1 MTAADDTPQPCPSGS
16 GRPPGR
22 GNGPTIGS
30 ESAPQPDGGIPSFGP
45 FQLVQEIA
53 RSPIGDRTFKAVD
66 KRLACFVALKIL
78 GERTLE
84 SHAAVQRLIANARAA
99 ATLSHANIVRLY
111 DVGQHEGRNYVVMQ
125 YVEGQTLSQLAHGTA
140 LPAKQ
145 AARYVCSIAEAV
157 AHAHECG
164 LLHRELCPQNIL
176 IDEHDQPQV
185 SGFGLATLYEEP
197 ESISMS
203 GAIIGVPA
211 YMSPEQVMGIP
222 GVIGYTTDIYSLGTI
237 LYELLT
243 GRRPFV
249 GDSITEMLLRMLRE
263 EPASPRRVNPAVP
276 RDLETICL
284 KCLEKNPT
292 RRYQTARAL
301 ADDLAGFLHER
312 PIRTPPITAIERTRR
327 WCQRHPLT
335 ASLWAAVVVLIVGG
349 AIGLLATGFKP

>member
-22 GNGPTIGS
+22 GNGPTIAS

-45 FQLVQEIA
+45 FQLLQEIA
-53 RSPIGDRTFKAVD
+53 RSPIGDRIFKAAD
-66 KRLACFVALKIL
+66 KQLGRIVALKIL
-78 GERTLE
+78 GECRLE
-84 SHAAVQRLIANARAA
+84 SLAAVKQFLANARAA
-99 ATLSHANIVRLY
+99 ATLSHPNIVRVY
-111 DVGQHEGRNYVVMQ
+111 EVGQHEGRNYVVMQ
-125 YVEGQTLSQLAHGTA
+125 YVEGQPLSQSAHGTA

-145 AARYVCSIAEAV
+145 AARYVCAIAKAIAYV
-157 AHAHECG
+157 HECG
-164 LLHRELCPQNIL
+164 MLHRELCPQNIL

-185 SGFGLATLYEEP
+185 SGFGLATPYEEP
-197 ESISMS
+197 GPILMS

-222 GVIGYTTDIYSLGTI
+222 GVIGHATDIYSLGTI

-249 GDSITEMLLRMLRE
+249 GDSIPAMLLRVVHE

-284 KCLEKNPT
+284 KCLEKSPPGVT
-292 RRYQTARAL
+292 RRL
-301 ADDLAGFLHER
+301 DLWPMTWPGSCMSGRSER
-312 PIRTPPITAIERTRR
+312 LQLLRSKKRG
-327 WCQRHPLT
+327 
-335 ASLWAAVVVLIVGG
+335 GG
-349 AIGLLATGFKP
+349 ASAIG